1 MGLINSF
8 AVVSYMDHSI
18 ADLVERVRQ
27 EVMPG
32 RLVRAH
38 ITVLPPRPLYVPTPD
53 AIAQCR
59 EIAGRSEAFE
69 VRLGSVDL
77 FADTQVIKLSVEQGV
92 GELKLLHDILNT
104 GPFEHV
110 EDFDYVPHITLAQE
124 LTPEKVAPSL
134 EVARRHWAEL
144 GPAPRICVEWLT
156 FVQQNSNGSWHNLA
170 ELPLGSLEPA
180 GRPNAGEKS
189 GLA

>member
-8 AVVSYMDHSI
+8 AVVSYMDNCI

-32 RLVRAH
+32 SPLRAH
-38 ITVLPPRPLYVPTPD
+38 ITVLPPRPLFVPTPD

-69 VRLGSVDL
+69 VRFGSIGL
-77 FADTQVIKLSVEQGV
+77 FEDTQVIKLSVEQGFA
-92 GELKLLHDILNT
+92 ELKLLHDILNT

-110 EDFDYVPHITLAQE
+110 EDFEYVPHITLAQD
-124 LTPEKVAPSL
+124 LSPEEVAPCL
-134 EVARRHWAEL
+134 EAARRHWAEF
-144 GPAPRICVEWLT
+144 GPAPPIRVESLT
-156 FVQQNSNGSWHNLA
+156 FVQQNSDGWWHNLA
-170 ELPLGSLEPA
+170 ELRLGSPEPA
-180 GRPNAGEKS
+180 RVRR
-189 GLA
+189 

>member
-1 MGLINSF
+1 MALINSF
-8 AVVSYMDHSI
+8 AVVSYLDNCI
-18 ADLVERVRQ
+18 EDLVERVRQ

-32 RLVRAH
+32 SPLRAH
-38 ITVLPPRPLYVPTPD
+38 ITVLPPRPLFVPTPD

-59 EIAGRSEAFE
+59 EIAGRSGAFE

-77 FADTQVIKLSVEQGV
+77 FEDTQVIKLSVEQGFAEV
-92 GELKLLHDILNT
+92 KRLHDILNT

-110 EDFDYVPHITLAQE
+110 EDFEYVPHITLAQE
-124 LTPEKVAPSL
+124 LSPEKVAPCL

-144 GPAPRICVEWLT
+144 GPGPPIRVEWLT

-170 ELPLGSLEPA
+170 ELPLGSPEPA
-180 GRPNAGEKS
+180 GVRR
-189 GLA
+189 